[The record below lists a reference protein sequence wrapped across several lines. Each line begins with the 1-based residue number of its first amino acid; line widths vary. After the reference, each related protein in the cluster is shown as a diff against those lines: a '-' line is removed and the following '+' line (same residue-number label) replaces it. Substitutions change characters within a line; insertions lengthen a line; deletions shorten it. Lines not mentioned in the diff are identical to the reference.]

1 MRYLPLLITV
11 LFTQSCMTIL
21 PDDEWHA
28 LQADKAKVEAEAQ
41 AKLDKVRFVPS
52 EQIGDCE
59 YINQTSVIS
68 QLSFF
73 GGMEKTEEN
82 AKEKLKIKAVE
93 MGADSIRISDRLFDK
108 GRGGADS
115 TNLTLYGD
123 LYKCAK

>member
-1 MRYLPLLITV
+1 
-11 LFTQSCMTIL
+11 MTIL
-21 PDDEWHA
+21 PDDEWNA
-28 LQADKAKVEAEAQ
+28 LQANKAQAEAEAQ
-41 AKLDKVRFVPS
+41 AKLDKVRFVPT
-52 EQIGDCE
+52 EQIADCE
-59 YINQTSVIS
+59 YINQTSAIS

-123 LYKCAK
+123 LYNCAK